1 MAERRMFA
9 KTIVDSDAFLDM
21 PSSAQALYF
30 HLGMRADDDGFV
42 NSPRKIQRIVNSSDD
57 DLKILLAKRFLIPF
71 ESGIVVIKHWRM
83 HNYIQSDRYHPTV
96 HHEEKA
102 RLQVKDNGAYTECIH
117 DVSRLEAEVR
127 LGKVSIGKDR
137 IEDIESVH
145 PSEDGTDT
153 PIIKP
158 SKKFIKPSLQE
169 VSEFCTERKNTVSP
183 EKFLDYYESNG
194 WRVGRNPM
202 KDWRA
207 AVRGWEKNEI
217 QKGGNNGKCGT
228 SRPKQDPWDDPDYYT
243 KGNLR

>member
-102 RLQVKDNGAYTECIH
+102 RLQVKDNGAYTESIQ
-117 DVSRLEAEVR
+117 DVSRMEAQVR
-127 LGKVSIGKDR
+127 LGKDRIDKDR
-137 IEDIESVH
+137 EDTMSG
-145 PSEDGTDT
+145 SEDAT
-153 PIIKP
+153 PTP
-158 SKKFIKPSLQE
+158 HVKKDESCEEGHKI
-169 VSEFCTERKNTVSP
+169 
-183 EKFLDYYESNG
+183 LDYLNSESGKHFRYTDANMRPIKARLKEG
-194 WRVGRNPM
+194 FTFDDFRLVIDYKANTWGGDPKM
-202 KDWRA
+202 SEY
-207 AVRGWEKNEI
+207 VRPLTLF
-217 QKGGNNGKCGT
+217 GT
-228 SRPKQDPWDDPDYYT
+228 KFESYREEV
-243 KGNLR
+243 R